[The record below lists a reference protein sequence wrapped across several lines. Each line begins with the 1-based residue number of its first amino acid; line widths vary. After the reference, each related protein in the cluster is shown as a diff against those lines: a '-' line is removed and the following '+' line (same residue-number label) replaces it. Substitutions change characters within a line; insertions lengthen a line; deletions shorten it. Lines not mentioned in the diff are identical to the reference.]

1 MKANKF
7 KGTSRGLRI
16 FSIVRKV
23 AVLMSIFITATGV
36 YFYVHTHPAM
46 SVFPLKHLTFIG
58 NRHLTDDELK
68 AFAGVHLNESLL
80 MVSNKEVSQ
89 YLLKSP
95 WVRSVS
101 VRKEFPDTLAM
112 TIKETEP
119 FALLNM
125 NEHLFLIDENGKLL
139 EELKGDSV
147 PFLPVI
153 AGDPFKE
160 KKGFSEALNFIKV
173 MNAKRFS
180 SERDHIEII
189 AHKPHELSVNVDGI
203 IVKIGT
209 GGYEEKLDRFIRLE
223 EDIKNMGIPV
233 DFIDLRFENRAI
245 VKPVTDKV
253 VQ

>member
-7 KGTSRGLRI
+7 KKTGRGLRI
-16 FSIVRKV
+16 FSIVRKI
-23 AVLMSIFITATGV
+23 AVLISIFIAATGV
-36 YFYVHTHPAM
+36 YFYVRTHPEI

-68 AFAGVHLNESLL
+68 AFAGVHLNESLF
-80 MVSNKEVSQ
+80 MISNKEVSQ
-89 YLLKSP
+89 HLLKSP
-95 WVRSVS
+95 WVKSVI
-101 VRKEFPDTLAM
+101 VRKEFPDTLSM

-173 MNAKRFS
+173 MNAKQFS
-180 SERDHIEII
+180 SERDHVEII
-189 AHKPHELSVNVDGI
+189 ANKPHELSITVDGM

-233 DFIDLRFENRAI
+233 DSIDLRFENRAI

-253 VQ
+253 VR

>member
-1 MKANKF
+1 MKANKL
-7 KGTSRGLRI
+7 KGTGRGLKI
-16 FSIVRKV
+16 FSIVRKI
-23 AVLMSIFITATGV
+23 AVLISIFITATGV
-36 YFYVHTHPAM
+36 YFYVHTHPAI
-46 SVFPLKHLTFIG
+46 SACPIKHLIFIG

-68 AFAGVHLNESLL
+68 AFAGVHLKESLF

-89 YLLKSP
+89 HLLKSP

-101 VRKEFPDTLAM
+101 VRKEFPDTLSM

-125 NEHLFLIDENGKLL
+125 NEHLFLVDENGKLL

-160 KKGFSEALNFIKV
+160 KKGFSEAINFIKV

-189 AHKPHELSVNVDGI
+189 AHKPHELSINVDGI
-203 IVKIGT
+203 IVKIGS
-209 GGYEEKLDRFIRLE
+209 GGYEEKLERFIRLE

-233 DFIDLRFENRAI
+233 NSIDLRFENRAI

-253 VQ
+253 VK

>member
-7 KGTSRGLRI
+7 KRTSRGLKI
-16 FSIVRKV
+16 FSIVRKIT
-23 AVLMSIFITATGV
+23 VLISIFITATGV
-36 YFYVHTHPAM
+36 YFYVHTHPGI

-58 NRHLTDDELK
+58 NRHLTDDELR

-101 VRKEFPDTLAM
+101 VRKEFPDTLSM

-189 AHKPHELSVNVDGI
+189 AHKPHELSITVDGI

-233 DFIDLRFENRAI
+233 DSIDLRFENRAI

-253 VQ
+253 VR